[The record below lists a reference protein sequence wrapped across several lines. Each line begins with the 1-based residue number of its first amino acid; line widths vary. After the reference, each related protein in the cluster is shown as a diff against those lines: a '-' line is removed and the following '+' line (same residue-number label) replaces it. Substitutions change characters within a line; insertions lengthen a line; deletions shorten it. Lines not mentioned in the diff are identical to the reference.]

1 MAEQLNSPDTIQP
14 EVTVEDVKRVLEV
27 GRILLAV
34 LTPQELDQLQQIMS
48 SQMVDELNI
57 SSLYSEAELGNT
69 GVT

>member
-1 MAEQLNSPDTIQP
+1 MM
-14 EVTVEDVKRVLEV
+14 TVEEVNRVLEV

-48 SQMVDELNI
+48 SQMADELNI

>member
-1 MAEQLNSPDTIQP
+1 MAERVSISDPALPMM
-14 EVTVEDVKRVLEV
+14 TVEEVNRVLEV

>member
-1 MAEQLNSPDTIQP
+1 MAERVSISDPALPMM
-14 EVTVEDVKRVLEV
+14 TVEEVKRVLEF

-48 SQMVDELNI
+48 SQMVEELNI
-57 SSLYSEAELGNT
+57 SSLFSEAELGNT

>member
-1 MAEQLNSPDTIQP
+1 MAERVSISDPALPMM
-14 EVTVEDVKRVLEV
+14 TVEEVKRVLEV
-27 GRILLAV
+27 GRILLAA

-57 SSLYSEAELGNT
+57 SSVYSEAELGNT

>member
-1 MAEQLNSPDTIQP
+1 MAERVSISDPALPMM
-14 EVTVEDVKRVLEV
+14 TVEEVKRVLEV

-57 SSLYSEAELGNT
+57 SSLFSEAELGNT

>member
-1 MAEQLNSPDTIQP
+1 MSEQLVPADPIKP
-14 EVTVEDVKRVLEV
+14 EVTVDDVKRVLEV

-57 SSLYSEAELGNT
+57 SSLFSEAELGNT

>member
-1 MAEQLNSPDTIQP
+1 MAEQLNPSNPIKP
-14 EVTVEDVKRVLEV
+14 EVTDEDVKRVLEI

-57 SSLYSEAELGNT
+57 SSLFSEAELGNT

>member
-1 MAEQLNSPDTIQP
+1 MAEQLVPADPIKP

-48 SQMVDELNI
+48 NQMVDEINI

>member
-1 MAEQLNSPDTIQP
+1 MAERVSISDPALPMM
-14 EVTVEDVKRVLEV
+14 TVEEVKRVLEV

-48 SQMVDELNI
+48 SQMVDELNF

>member
-1 MAEQLNSPDTIQP
+1 MAERVSISDPALPMM
-14 EVTVEDVKRVLEV
+14 TVEEVNRVLEV

-34 LTPQELDQLQQIMS
+34 LTSEELDQLQQIIS

-57 SSLYSEAELGNT
+57 SSLFSEAELGNT

>member
-1 MAEQLNSPDTIQP
+1 MAEQLVPADPIKP
-14 EVTVEDVKRVLEV
+14 EVTVDDVKRVLEV

-34 LTPQELDQLQQIMS
+34 LTPQELDQLQQIKS
-48 SQMVDELNI
+48 SQMVDGLNI

>member
-1 MAEQLNSPDTIQP
+1 MAERVNISDPALPMM
-14 EVTVEDVKRVLEV
+14 TVEDVKRVLEV

-57 SSLYSEAELGNT
+57 SSLFSEAELGNT

>member
-1 MAEQLNSPDTIQP
+1 MAERVNISDPALPMM
-14 EVTVEDVKRVLEV
+14 TVEDVKRVLEV

-57 SSLYSEAELGNT
+57 SSLFSGAELGNT